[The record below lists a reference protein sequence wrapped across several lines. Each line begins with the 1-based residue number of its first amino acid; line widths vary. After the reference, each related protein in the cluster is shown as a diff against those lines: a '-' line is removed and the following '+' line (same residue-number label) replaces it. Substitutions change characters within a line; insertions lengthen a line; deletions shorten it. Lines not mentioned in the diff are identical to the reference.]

1 MDSTGNQDLGVD
13 MLGDTGV
20 SLLLADFSMSVR

>member
-13 MLGDTGV
+13 MVVDTGV
-20 SLLLADFSMSVR
+20 SLLLADVSVCAH

>member
-13 MLGDTGV
+13 MLVDTGV

>member
-13 MLGDTGV
+13 MLVDTGV
-20 SLLLADFSMSVR
+20 SLLLADVSMSVR